1 MPVHY
6 AGGMGDLDAVYA
18 LAREH
23 GLRVIEDSAQAF
35 GSSYKGTLLGARG
48 DIVCF
53 SFDGVKA
60 ITSGEGGAIV
70 TADPKVLEHVMD
82 ARLLAVQK
90 DSEQRYAQQRSW
102 EFDVVDQGWRF
113 HMSDLFAAI
122 GQVQLRRF
130 PEEFRPRRVQLA
142 RRYVELLRDVP
153 GVRTLAFEYGPI
165 VPWNF
170 PVFIAGGK
178 RDAVRAALL
187 SEGIEN
193 GIHYKPNH
201 LLTKYG
207 GGKQSF
213 PVAER
218 LYEEVLVIPLHPLLT
233 EAEQDFV
240 VDTLVRAIKDAG

>member
-1 MPVHY
+1 M
-6 AGGMGDLDAVYA
+6 
-18 LAREH
+18 
-23 GLRVIEDSAQAF
+23 
-35 GSSYKGTLLGARG
+35 
-48 DIVCF
+48 
-53 SFDGVKA
+53 
-60 ITSGEGGAIV
+60 
-70 TADPKVLEHVMD
+70 
-82 ARLLAVQK
+82 
-90 DSEQRYAQQRSW
+90 
-102 EFDVVDQGWRF
+102 
-113 HMSDLFAAI
+113 
-122 GQVQLRRF
+122 
-130 PEEFRPRRVQLA
+130 QLA

-153 GVRTLAFEYGPI
+153 GVGTLAFEYGPI

-187 SEGIEN
+187 GEGIEN